1 MVRMYRTARKNAVW
15 HPPIPIIPIP
25 DSPPTSD
32 AESDPVPLAVDSSD
46 ESIDYLPVGPEIEI
60 LEDNE
65 SDGVD
70 YISAGSEI
78 EAPEPEAS
86 EEDDVQIIEPP
97 LIPVVDLVTEEENES
112 EEEDVQILEP
122 PPIPV
127 LDLVSE
133 EEMDIEE
140 VEENLEDEDE
150 EELEPMDTSEDTIS
164 EQEELVEFD
173 EFIRSFEE
181 CRHMAS
187 DSSLW
192 DVYWRVIPETIDR
205 TRIKSSPN
213 LERID
218 IEVDDSGCE
227 NDKETSSSKRV
238 RSFGRSP

>member
-25 DSPPTSD
+25 DSPPPSD
-32 AESDPVPLAVDSSD
+32 VESDPIPLVDDSSD
-46 ESIDYLPVGPEIEI
+46 ESMDYLPAGHEIEI
-60 LEDNE
+60 PEDND

-70 YISAGSEI
+70 YIPTGPEI

-86 EEDDVQIIEPP
+86 EENDIQIIEPLP
-97 LIPVVDLVTEEENES
+97 ILVVDLVTEEENEN

-127 LDLVSE
+127 IDLVSE

-140 VEENLEDEDE
+140 VEEDFEDEVE
-150 EELEPMDTSEDTIS
+150 EELEPMDTSEDTVS

-173 EFIRSFEE
+173 ELILSFEE
-181 CRHMAS
+181 YRHMAS
-187 DSSLW
+187 DSCLW
-192 DVYWRVIPETIDR
+192 DVYWRVIQETIDR

-213 LERID
+213 PERIG
-218 IEVDDSGCE
+218 IEVDDSG
-227 NDKETSSSKRV
+227 
-238 RSFGRSP
+238 